1 MRMGGRPGAPRA
13 LAVPTGP
20 LGSAG
25 PPQTAANIFSCILE
39 RLTENW
45 LGHQP
50 HSLLRTPSSRL
61 YSHTQSHSHKESTL
75 ASDRSQGAL
84 ALELEESRCVAETE
98 SECCRGCPPRT
109 TRPFTY
115 QTAKHGSEGAVIIV
129 PSRCALPPAHSSAQP
144 SLQR

>member
-45 LGHQP
+45 L
-50 HSLLRTPSSRL
+50 
-61 YSHTQSHSHKESTL
+61 
-75 ASDRSQGAL
+75 
-84 ALELEESRCVAETE
+84 
-98 SECCRGCPPRT
+98 RGD
-109 TRPFTY
+109 
-115 QTAKHGSEGAVIIV
+115 I
-129 PSRCALPPAHSSAQP
+129 
-144 SLQR
+144 LQRGYPSCDDLDRERKGDWCAGFSR